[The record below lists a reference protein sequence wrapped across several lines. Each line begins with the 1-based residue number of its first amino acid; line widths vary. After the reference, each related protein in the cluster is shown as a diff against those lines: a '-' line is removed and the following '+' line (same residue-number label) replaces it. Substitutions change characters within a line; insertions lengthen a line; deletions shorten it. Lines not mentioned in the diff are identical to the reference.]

1 MLLESAQYTW
11 VYSEIKFKMT
21 KMKHAWFPVTHELH
35 GVTETDSSYF
45 IFLLNNVPFNL
56 LYRKLMEEGRCMYH
70 IYIYIYIYICIYS
83 NSDAL
88 RTSTYLHICTFIC
101 KERQWQRAGKK
112 FDGATW
118 AKENTAF
125 KQHSVYLYRSR
136 TGTELI
142 LDTFSTLL

>member
-1 MLLESAQYTW
+1 
-11 VYSEIKFKMT
+11 MT

-35 GVTETDSSYF
+35 GVTETDSSYC
-45 IFLLNNVPFNL
+45 IFLLKNFSFNL
-56 LYRKLMEEGRCMYH
+56 FYRKLMEEGKVYVS
-70 IYIYIYIYICIYS
+70 YIYIYIYIYS

-112 FDGATW
+112 FDKATW
-118 AKENTAF
+118 AKENAAF
-125 KQHSVYLYRSR
+125 KQHSAYLYRSR

-142 LDTFSTLL
+142 LDTFSTLLWNQNSHLRRPFVMFALLIK